1 MEFILSL
8 ALILIFTKL
17 AGDLSVRLGQPSVLG
32 KLIVGVILG
41 PALLNWVP
49 KSDFIHYM
57 AEIGVLLLMF
67 IAGLE
72 TDLDQLKKNWKAA
85 FAVAVG
91 GVILPFIGGYGAAIG
106 FGMTQT
112 HALFFGL
119 LFCATSVSISV
130 QTLKDMNQL
139 SSREGTTILGAA
151 VVDDVLVVV
160 LLAVMMSLLGTGAG
174 DISISLLIGKK
185 LLFFVIIIA
194 AGWFLVPRIM
204 KWMKPLKVTETVIT
218 AGLII
223 CFGFSYFA
231 EWMGVAGIIGAFA
244 AGIAIS
250 QTSFKHE
257 VETKLEP
264 IAYGIFVPVFFVSI
278 GLNVQFDGVGSQ
290 IWFIVVISLIAIVT
304 KLLGGGAG
312 ALLTGFD
319 RKSSLAIGSGMISR
333 GEVALIIASTGLA
346 SGLLDSEYFT
356 SAVIMVI
363 ITTLVTP
370 PLLKLTFSRKKGE
383 REIEQEI
390 QKESN
395 ISG

>member
-1 MEFILSL
+1 MEFILVL

-41 PALLNWVP
+41 PALLGWVQP
-49 KSDFIHYM
+49 DDFIHYM

-72 TDLDQLKKNWKAA
+72 TDLEQLKKNWKAA

-91 GVILPFIGGYGAAIG
+91 GIILPFIGGYGAAAA
-106 FGMTQT
+106 FGMSQT

-160 LLAVMMSLLGTGAG
+160 ILAVMMSLLGTGAT
-174 DISISLLIGKK
+174 DTSIPLLIGKK
-185 LLFFVIIIA
+185 LLFFVVIIA
-194 AGWFLVPRIM
+194 ASWFLVPRIM
-204 KWMKPLKVTETVIT
+204 KWMAPLKVTETVIT

-250 QTSFKHE
+250 QTNFKHE

-278 GLNVQFDGVGSQ
+278 GLNVTFDGVGSQ
-290 IWFIVVISLIAIVT
+290 IWFIIVISLIAIVT

-312 ALLTGFD
+312 ARLTGFD
-319 RKSSLAIGSGMISR
+319 RSSSLAIGAGMISR

-346 SGLLDSEYFT
+346 SGLLDPEYFT
-356 SAVIMVI
+356 SVVIMVI
-363 ITTLVTP
+363 VTTLVTP
-370 PLLKLTFSRKKGE
+370 PLLKITFARKKGE
-383 REIEQEI
+383 PQVEKGIE
-390 QKESN
+390 ESHLN
-395 ISG
+395 G

>member
-1 MEFILSL
+1 MEFVLVL
-8 ALILIFTKL
+8 AIILIFTKI

-41 PALLNWVP
+41 PALLGWVQP
-49 KSDFIHYM
+49 TDFIHHM
-57 AEIGVLLLMF
+57 SEIGVLLLMF

-72 TDLDQLKKNWKAA
+72 TDLEQLKKNWKSA

-91 GVILPFIGGYGAAIG
+91 GVILPFIGGYGSAIA
-106 FGMTQT
+106 FGMTQA

-160 LLAVMMSLLGTGAG
+160 LLAVMMSLLGAGAG
-174 DISISLLIGKK
+174 DVSIGLLIGKK
-185 LLFFVIIIA
+185 ALFFVIIA
-194 AGWFLVPRIM
+194 FAGWWLVPRIM
-204 KWMKPLKVTETVIT
+204 KWMAPLRVTETVIT

-223 CFGFSYFA
+223 CFAFSYFA

-250 QTSFKHE
+250 QTNFKHE

-264 IAYGIFVPVFFVSI
+264 IAYSIFVPVFFVSI
-278 GLNVQFDGVGSQ
+278 GLNVTFDGVGSQ
-290 IWFIVVISLIAIVT
+290 ILLIVVISLIAIIT
-304 KLLGGGAG
+304 KWIGGGAG
-312 ALLTGFD
+312 ARLTGFD
-319 RKSSLAIGSGMISR
+319 RSSSMAIGAGMISR
-333 GEVALIIASTGLA
+333 GEVALIIASTGLT
-346 SGLLDSEYFT
+346 SGLLDPEYFT
-356 SAVIMVI
+356 SVVIMVI

-370 PLLKLTFSRKKGE
+370 PLLKITFARKKGE
-383 REIEQEI
+383 TLVEQGIEDAHL
-390 QKESN
+390 N
-395 ISG
+395 G

>member
-1 MEFILSL
+1 MEFILVL

-41 PALLNWVP
+41 PALLGWVQP
-49 KSDFIHYM
+49 DDFIHYM

-72 TDLDQLKKNWKAA
+72 TDLEQLKKNWKAA

-91 GVILPFIGGYGAAIG
+91 GIILPFIGGYGAAAA
-106 FGMTQT
+106 FGMSQT

-160 LLAVMMSLLGTGAG
+160 ILAVMMSLLGTGAS
-174 DISISLLIGKK
+174 DTSISLLIGKK
-185 LLFFVIIIA
+185 LLFFVVIIA
-194 AGWFLVPRIM
+194 ASWFLVPRIM
-204 KWMKPLKVTETVIT
+204 KWMAPLKVTETVIT

-250 QTSFKHE
+250 QTNFKHE

-278 GLNVQFDGVGSQ
+278 GLNVTFDGVGSQ
-290 IWFIVVISLIAIVT
+290 IWFIIVISLIAIVT

-312 ALLTGFD
+312 ARLTGFD
-319 RKSSLAIGSGMISR
+319 VSSSLAIGAGMISR

-346 SGLLDSEYFT
+346 SGLLDAEYFT
-356 SAVIMVI
+356 SVVIMVI
-363 ITTLVTP
+363 VTTLVTP
-370 PLLKLTFSRKKGE
+370 PLLKITFARKKGE
-383 REIEQEI
+383 TRVEKGIE
-390 QKESN
+390 ESHL
-395 ISG
+395 SG

>member
-1 MEFILSL
+1 MEFVLVL

-41 PALLNWVP
+41 PAILGWVQQT
-49 KSDFIHYM
+49 DFVHYM

-72 TDLDQLKKNWKAA
+72 TDLEELKKNWKAA

-91 GVILPFIGGYGAAIG
+91 GIILPFIGGYGSAIA
-106 FGMTQT
+106 FGMSQT

-130 QTLKDMNQL
+130 QTLKDMDQL

-174 DISISLLIGKK
+174 DTSISLLIGKK

-194 AGWFLVPRIM
+194 AGWFLVPKIM
-204 KWMKPLKVTETVIT
+204 KWMAPLKVTETVIT

-250 QTSFKHE
+250 QTNFKHE
-257 VETKLEP
+257 VERKVEP
-264 IAYGIFVPVFFVSI
+264 IAYSIFVPVFFVSI
-278 GLNVQFDGVGSQ
+278 GLNVTFDGVGSQ
-290 IWFIVVISLIAIVT
+290 IWFIIAISLIAIVT

-312 ALLTGFD
+312 ARLTGFN
-319 RKSSLAIGSGMISR
+319 RVSSLAIGAGMISR

-346 SGLLDSEYFT
+346 SGLLDPEYFT
-356 SAVIMVI
+356 SVVIMVI
-363 ITTLVTP
+363 VTTLVTP
-370 PLLKLTFSRKKGE
+370 PLLKITFARKKGE
-383 REIEQEI
+383 TRIEQGIE
-390 QKESN
+390 KAHLN
-395 ISG
+395 G